1 MWRSRIAGGDRESL
15 CRDRVSRCGYVGIED
30 RGVVIEYRGVVIEDR
45 GVGIKDRGVVIE
57 DRGVGIEF
65 RCANILASG
74 IAG

>member
-30 RGVVIEYRGVVIEDR
+30 RGVVVIEDR
-45 GVGIKDRGVVIE
+45 GVGIEDRGVVIE
-57 DRGVGIEF
+57 DRGVGIEV

>member
-30 RGVVIEYRGVVIEDR
+30 RGVVIE
-45 GVGIKDRGVVIE
+45 
-57 DRGVGIEF
+57 DRGVGIEV